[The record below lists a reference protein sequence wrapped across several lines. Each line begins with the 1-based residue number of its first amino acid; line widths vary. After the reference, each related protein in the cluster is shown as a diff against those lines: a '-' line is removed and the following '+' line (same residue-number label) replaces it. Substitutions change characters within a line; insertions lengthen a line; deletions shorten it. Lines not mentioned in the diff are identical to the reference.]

1 VAQAPAKK
9 KPAGRRMSFFSKNT
23 EVVTAESNE
32 HARFK
37 ELLSA
42 HLYDAWY
49 REALLLLASSAGDR
63 SFANLIDFLL
73 TDNSSGVNDHLVNVM
88 LEERREHPLYSTKKA
103 LLQKQQEQ
111 RLLDS
116 VVVALSHPNIE
127 LRESAVEQMQRLGL
141 DTSHI
146 VDRIVSELSGSIT
159 DKEWYS
165 CTGLVESL
173 ISIRKASGSD
183 ESSDTTLAM
192 TIVNTL
198 LDHPDSAVGKAAV
211 HVLGELGIHS
221 EQVVYGLLGKLEQ
234 GAQEVL
240 VDIFSVLQSMSV
252 PTAEIIQ
259 QMNSRTRIPS
269 DDPNMEWLAVAS
281 ALGQVTVTSA
291 EDRASVLEALDPV
304 LNHADASVSAAG
316 AAAMARLGASER
328 VVDFCKEF
336 LPEENPL
343 QDRLACIKALRAAGE
358 AQLQVAETEKAD
370 AGYMMQRQHVF
381 GSLLEIAADENPA
394 MRMTA
399 ESSLVAIS
407 ADDDACRAAVAK
419 MEQMALAT
427 ATAAEPERL
436 SQAAATIAR
445 MKCTCDTK
453 LLVAKLAETL
463 VS

>member
-1 VAQAPAKK
+1 
-9 KPAGRRMSFFSKNT
+9 MSLFSKTADLVDT
-23 EVVTAESNE
+23 ESDE

-49 REALLLLASSAGDR
+49 REALLLLASSATDKV
-63 SFANLIDFLL
+63 FANLIDFLL
-73 TDNSSGVNDHLVNVM
+73 EDNSSGVKDHLVNVM
-88 LEERREHPLYSTKKA
+88 LEERKEHPLYSTKKA

-111 RLLDS
+111 RLLNS
-116 VVVALSHPNIE
+116 VVVALSHPNVE
-127 LRESAVEQMQRLGL
+127 LRESAVEQMTRLGL

-146 VDRIVSELSGSIT
+146 VDRIVAELSSTVT

-173 ISIRKASGSD
+173 ISIRERSGSD
-183 ESSDTTLAM
+183 ENSDTTLAM

-211 HVLGELGIHS
+211 RVLGELGIQS
-221 EQVVYGLLGKLEQ
+221 EQVIYGLLGKLEQ

-240 VDIFSVLQSMSV
+240 VDIFRVLQKMRV
-252 PTAEIIQ
+252 PTSEIIQ
-259 QMNSRTRIPS
+259 QMNSRTRLPS
-269 DDPNMEWLAVAS
+269 DDPTMEWLAVAS
-281 ALGQVTVTSA
+281 ALGHVTVLTA
-291 EDRASVLEALDPV
+291 EDKACVLEALDPV

-316 AAAMARLGASER
+316 AMAMARLGASER
-328 VVDFCKEF
+328 VVEFCKEF

-358 AQLQVAETEKAD
+358 AQLKLPDSIRGED
-370 AGYMMQRQHVF
+370 DYMVQRQHVF
-381 GSLLEIAADENPA
+381 EALVEIATDENPA

-399 ESSLVAIS
+399 ESALVAIS

-419 MEQMALAT
+419 MEHTALSTTVAI
-427 ATAAEPERL
+427 EPERL

-445 MKCTCDTK
+445 MNCTCDTT
-453 LLVAKLAETL
+453 LLVDKLAETL
-463 VS
+463 TL

>member
-1 VAQAPAKK
+1 
-9 KPAGRRMSFFSKNT
+9 MSFFSKNA
-23 EVVTAESNE
+23 EVVAAASDE

-49 REALLLLASSAGDR
+49 REALLLLASSASDKV
-63 SFANLIDFLL
+63 FASLIDFLL
-73 TDNSSGVNDHLVNVM
+73 EDNSSGVNDHLANVM
-88 LEERREHPLYSTKKA
+88 LEERKEHPLYSAKKA
-103 LLQKQQEQ
+103 SLQKQQEQ

-116 VVVALSHPNIE
+116 VVVALSHPNVE
-127 LRESAVEQMQRLGL
+127 LRQNAIEQMNRLGL

-146 VDRIVSELSGSIT
+146 VDRIVSELSSNIT

-165 CTGLVESL
+165 CTGLVDSL
-173 ISIRKASGSD
+173 ISVRESSGSD
-183 ESSDTTLAM
+183 DSSDTMLAM

-211 HVLGELGIHS
+211 RVLGELGIQN

-240 VDIFSVLQSMSV
+240 VDIFGVLQKMSV
-252 PTAEIIQ
+252 PVPEIVQ

-269 DDPNMEWLAVAS
+269 DDPNMEWLAVAF
-281 ALGQVTVTSA
+281 ALGQVEGLSA
-291 EDRASVLEALDPV
+291 DDKVCVLDALDPV

-316 AAAMARLGASER
+316 AKAMARLGASER
-328 VVDFCKEF
+328 VVEFCKGF
-336 LPEENPL
+336 LSEENPL

-358 AQLQVAETEKAD
+358 AQLELSDTIRAEGD
-370 AGYMMQRQHVF
+370 YMLQRQLLF
-381 GSLLEIAADENPA
+381 ESLLEIALDENPA

-399 ESSLVAIS
+399 ESALVAIS
-407 ADDDACRAAVAK
+407 ADDDACRAAITK
-419 MEQMALAT
+419 MESTALSTADAT
-427 ATAAEPERL
+427 EPERL

-445 MKCTCDTK
+445 MNCTCDTK
-453 LLVAKLAETL
+453 LLLDKLAKTL
-463 VS
+463 TV

>member
-1 VAQAPAKK
+1 VVA
-9 KPAGRRMSFFSKNT
+9 
-23 EVVTAESNE
+23 TASDS

-49 REALLLLASSAGDR
+49 REALLLLASSASD
-63 SFANLIDFLL
+63 SVFADLIDFLL
-73 TDNSSGVNDHLVNVM
+73 EDNSSGVNDHLVNVM
-88 LEERREHPLYSTKKA
+88 LEERKEHPLYSTKKA

-111 RLLDS
+111 RLLNS
-116 VVVALSHPNIE
+116 VVVALSHPNVE
-127 LRESAVEQMQRLGL
+127 LRESAVEQMTRLGL

-146 VDRIVSELSGSIT
+146 VDRIVTELSSTVT

-165 CTGLVESL
+165 CTGLVDSL
-173 ISIRKASGSD
+173 ISIRERAGSD
-183 ESSDTTLAM
+183 ETSDMTLAM

-198 LDHPDSAVGKAAV
+198 LDHPDSTVGKAAV
-211 HVLGELGIHS
+211 RVLGELGIQS

-240 VDIFSVLQSMSV
+240 VDIFSVLQKMGV
-252 PTAEIIQ
+252 PTAEILQ

-281 ALGQVTVTSA
+281 ALGQVTVMTT

-316 AAAMARLGASER
+316 AMAMARLGAAER
-328 VVDFCKEF
+328 VAEFCKEF

-358 AQLQVAETEKAD
+358 AQLKLSDTVRAESE
-370 AGYMMQRQHVF
+370 YMVQRQHVF
-381 GSLLEIAADENPA
+381 SALVEIAADENPA

-399 ESSLVAIS
+399 ESALVAIS
-407 ADDDACRAAVAK
+407 ADDDACRATVAK
-419 MEQMALAT
+419 MEHAALS
-427 ATAAEPERL
+427 TAAKTEPDRL

-445 MKCTCDTK
+445 MNCTCDTR
-453 LLVAKLAETL
+453 LLVDKLAETL
-463 VS
+463 TL